1 MTDYALND
9 RGSLDVVT
17 ENFYDAEIMRVFGG
31 LSAGRAQSWDGMAT
45 LVPEPDNPFDPR
57 TVSVRVGENKVAHLP
72 SEDAHRYWHPLARV
86 IASGY
91 KPVVPLHLEAELLRQ
106 DGQAEVAAR
115 AVIDIAPP
123 DLLFPLNTAPAQAAV
138 LPQGSSIKVLD
149 EQDFAEYLHSIVP
162 ASGEGRV
169 ILTLEVNKVRNSHG
183 VTVDTVDVLYER
195 KQVGRLSTQMSQQ
208 FIPIINHAFEHDLL
222 TAVWG
227 TIRGSS
233 FEVSMTLQAA
243 RAAEVPAQ
251 WFTELPND
259 VPELLPDAEEFEV
272 PPAYVAVESDR
283 GRNARKWRRGFSAA
297 HPETPASASGSSSAA
312 ARGFAARLRGD
323 AGRTEAPRAA
333 TATALDDAAPVRGG
347 GSPTGAA
354 PVPERTGEVQSGAPA
369 PGGAVSRLVS
379 GLRPVVTAL
388 LVLTVVLVLL
398 GIIMLGVEPLV
409 TTLVLIVAV
418 ATGFMAMYLHR
429 TL

>member
-17 ENFYDAEIMRVFGG
+17 ENFYDTEIMRVFGG
-31 LSAGRAQSWDGMAT
+31 LSAGRAQTWNGMAA

-57 TVSVRVGENKVAHLP
+57 TVSVRVGENKVAHL
-72 SEDAHRYWHPLARV
+72 SSQDAHRYWHPLSRV

-91 KPVVPLHLEAELLRQ
+91 TPVVPLHLEAELLRQ
-106 DGQAEVAAR
+106 DGVAEVDAR

-208 FIPIINHAFEHDLL
+208 FIPIINHAFDHDLL

-243 RAAEVPAQ
+243 RAPEVPAQ

-259 VPELLPDAEEFEV
+259 VPELLPEAEQYEV
-272 PPAYVAVESDR
+272 PAAYVAVESDH
-283 GRNARKWRRGFSAA
+283 GRNSKKWRRGFTAA
-297 HPETPASASGSSSAA
+297 HPEATGAGSPASGARALA
-312 ARGFAARLRGD
+312 ARWRGGESTRTGQDTAGALVAEHDAAGTAPAARNP
-323 AGRTEAPRAA
+323 AGSTVAGVAR
-333 TATALDDAAPVRGG
+333 
-347 GSPTGAA
+347 
-354 PVPERTGEVQSGAPA
+354 
-369 PGGAVSRLVS
+369 
-379 GLRPVVTAL
+379 GLRPLVTAL
-388 LVLTVVLVLL
+388 LALTVLLVVVGIVL
-398 GIIMLGVEPLV
+398 LGVEPLA
-409 TTLVLIVAV
+409 TTLVMIVAL
-418 ATGFMAMYLHR
+418 ATGFMAVYLHR

>member
-17 ENFYDAEIMRVFGG
+17 ENFYDTEIMRVVGG
-31 LSAGRAQSWDGMAT
+31 LSVGRAQSWNGFAA

-57 TVSVRVGENKVAHLP
+57 TVSVRVGENKVAHLSAP
-72 SEDAHRYWHPLARV
+72 DAHRYWHPLSRV

-91 KPVVPLHLEAELLRQ
+91 TPVVPLHLEAELQRE
-106 DGQAEVAAR
+106 DGVAEVDAR

-123 DLLFPLNTAPAQAAV
+123 DMLFPLNTGPAQAAV

-149 EQDFAEYLHSIVP
+149 EQEFAEYLHSIVP

-208 FIPIINHAFEHDLL
+208 FIPIIHYAFEHDLL

-243 RAAEVPAQ
+243 RASEVPAQ
-251 WFTELPND
+251 WFEELPND
-259 VPELLPDAEEFEV
+259 VPELLPDAEHFEV

-283 GRNARKWRRGFSAA
+283 GRNAKKWRKGFTAA
-297 HPETPASASGSSSAA
+297 SRAEHTETAAPSKDGPSTDAERDRPAAGGSSPA
-312 ARGFAARLRGD
+312 
-323 AGRTEAPRAA
+323 RAA
-333 TATALDDAAPVRGG
+333 GVMGG
-347 GSPTGAA
+347 LKPLVTG
-354 PVPERTGEVQSGAPA
+354 
-369 PGGAVSRLVS
+369 
-379 GLRPVVTAL
+379 L
-388 LVLTVVLVLL
+388 LVLTAILVVLGVVL
-398 GIIMLGVEPLV
+398 LGVEPLA

-418 ATGFMAMYLHR
+418 ATGFMAVYLHK

>member
-17 ENFYDAEIMRVFGG
+17 ENFYDTEIMRVFGG
-31 LSAGRAQSWDGMAT
+31 LSAGRAQTWNGMAA

-57 TVSVRVGENKVAHLP
+57 TVSVRVGENKIAHL
-72 SEDAHRYWHPLARV
+72 SAEDAHRYWHPLARV

-91 KPVVPLHLEAELLRQ
+91 TPVVPLHLEAELLRQ
-106 DGQAEVAAR
+106 DGVAELNAR
-115 AVIDIAPP
+115 AAIDIAPP
-123 DLLFPLNTAPAQAAV
+123 DLLFPINTAPAQAAV

-162 ASGEGRV
+162 ATGEGRV
-169 ILTLEVNKVRNSHG
+169 ILTLEVNRVRNSHG

-208 FIPIINHAFEHDLL
+208 FTPIINYAFEHDLL

-243 RAAEVPAQ
+243 RASEVPAQ
-251 WFTELPND
+251 WFQELPND
-259 VPELLPDAEEFEV
+259 VPELLPDAEQFEV

-283 GRNARKWRRGFSAA
+283 GRNAKKWRRGFSAA
-297 HPETPASASGSSSAA
+297 HPDSPAGSSAA
-312 ARGFAARLRGD
+312 GSSARGLAARWRGEPARAD
-323 AGRTEAPRAA
+323 TAPPAPH
-333 TATALDDAAPVRGG
+333 DDAA
-347 GSPTGAA
+347 SAGAPSA
-354 PVPERTGEVQSGAPA
+354 TPARAAGAPA
-369 PGGAVSRLVS
+369 ATRLARS
-379 GLRPVVTAL
+379 LKPVVSAL
-388 LVLTVVLVLL
+388 LALTAILVVL
-398 GIIMLGVEPLV
+398 GILMLGVEPLA
-409 TTLVLIVAV
+409 TTLILIVAV
-418 ATGFMAMYLHR
+418 ATGFMAAYLHR

>member
-17 ENFYDAEIMRVFGG
+17 ENFYDTEIMRVFGG
-31 LSAGRAQSWDGMAT
+31 LSAGRAQTWNGMAA

-57 TVSVRVGENKVAHLP
+57 TVSVRVGENKVAHLS
-72 SEDAHRYWHPLARV
+72 SEDAHRYWHPLSRV

-91 KPVVPLHLEAELLRQ
+91 TPVVPLHLEAELLRQ
-106 DGQAEVAAR
+106 DGVAEVDAR

-208 FIPIINHAFEHDLL
+208 FIPIINHAFDHDLL

-243 RAAEVPAQ
+243 RASEVPAQ

-259 VPELLPDAEEFEV
+259 VPELLPEAEQYEV
-272 PPAYVAVESDR
+272 PAAYVAVESDH
-283 GRNARKWRRGFSAA
+283 GRNSKKWRRGFTAA
-297 HPETPASASGSSSAA
+297 HPEATGAGSPASGARALA
-312 ARGFAARLRGD
+312 ARWRGGESTRTGQDTAGALVAEHDAAGTAPAARNT
-323 AGRTEAPRAA
+323 AGSTVAGVAR
-333 TATALDDAAPVRGG
+333 
-347 GSPTGAA
+347 
-354 PVPERTGEVQSGAPA
+354 
-369 PGGAVSRLVS
+369 
-379 GLRPVVTAL
+379 GLRPLVTAL
-388 LVLTVVLVLL
+388 LALTVLLVVVGIVL
-398 GIIMLGVEPLV
+398 LGVEPLA
-409 TTLVLIVAV
+409 TTLVMIVAL
-418 ATGFMAMYLHR
+418 ATGFMAVYLHR

>member
-1 MTDYALND
+1 M
-9 RGSLDVVT
+9 
-17 ENFYDAEIMRVFGG
+17 
-31 LSAGRAQSWDGMAT
+31 
-45 LVPEPDNPFDPR
+45 
-57 TVSVRVGENKVAHLP
+57 
-72 SEDAHRYWHPLARV
+72 

-91 KPVVPLHLEAELLRQ
+91 TPVVPLHLEAELQRE
-106 DGQAEVAAR
+106 DGVAEVDAR

-123 DLLFPLNTAPAQAAV
+123 DMLFPLNTGPAQAAV

-149 EQDFAEYLHSIVP
+149 EQEFAEYLHSIVP

-208 FIPIINHAFEHDLL
+208 FIPIIHYAFEHDLL

-243 RAAEVPAQ
+243 RASEVPAQ
-251 WFTELPND
+251 WFEELPND
-259 VPELLPDAEEFEV
+259 VPELLPDAEHFDV

-283 GRNARKWRRGFSAA
+283 GRNAKKWRKGFTAA
-297 HPETPASASGSSSAA
+297 SRAEHAEAPAFTKDKPVSGPDQAQAATGGSSP
-312 ARGFAARLRGD
+312 
-323 AGRTEAPRAA
+323 TRAA
-333 TATALDDAAPVRGG
+333 GVTGG
-347 GSPTGAA
+347 LKPLVTG
-354 PVPERTGEVQSGAPA
+354 
-369 PGGAVSRLVS
+369 
-379 GLRPVVTAL
+379 L
-388 LVLTVVLVLL
+388 LILTVILVVLGVVL
-398 GIIMLGVEPLV
+398 LGVEPLA

-418 ATGFMAMYLHR
+418 ATGFMAVYLHK

>member
-17 ENFYDAEIMRVFGG
+17 ENFYDTEIMRVVGG
-31 LSAGRAQSWDGMAT
+31 LSVGRAQSWNGFAA

-57 TVSVRVGENKVAHLP
+57 TVSVRVGENKVAHLSAP
-72 SEDAHRYWHPLARV
+72 DAHRYWHPLSRV

-91 KPVVPLHLEAELLRQ
+91 TPVVPLHLEAELQRE
-106 DGQAEVAAR
+106 DGVAEVDAR

-123 DLLFPLNTAPAQAAV
+123 DMLFPLNTGPAQAAV

-149 EQDFAEYLHSIVP
+149 EQEFAEYLHSIVP

-208 FIPIINHAFEHDLL
+208 FIPIIHYAFEHDLL

-243 RAAEVPAQ
+243 RASEVPAQ
-251 WFTELPND
+251 WFEELPND
-259 VPELLPDAEEFEV
+259 VPELLPDAEHFEV

-283 GRNARKWRRGFSAA
+283 GRNAKKWRKGFTAA
-297 HPETPASASGSSSAA
+297 SRAEHTETPVQSKDGSSTGAERDRPAA
-312 ARGFAARLRGD
+312 GGSSPA
-323 AGRTEAPRAA
+323 RAA
-333 TATALDDAAPVRGG
+333 GAMGG
-347 GSPTGAA
+347 LKPLVTG
-354 PVPERTGEVQSGAPA
+354 
-369 PGGAVSRLVS
+369 
-379 GLRPVVTAL
+379 L
-388 LVLTVVLVLL
+388 LVLTAILVVLGVVL
-398 GIIMLGVEPLV
+398 LGVEPLA

-418 ATGFMAMYLHR
+418 ATGFMAVYLHK

>member
-17 ENFYDAEIMRVFGG
+17 ENFYDTEIMRVFGG
-31 LSAGRAQSWDGMAT
+31 LSAGRAQTWNGMAA

-57 TVSVRVGENKVAHLP
+57 TVSVRVGENKVAHLS
-72 SEDAHRYWHPLARV
+72 SEDAHRYWHPLSRV

-91 KPVVPLHLEAELLRQ
+91 TPVVPLHLEAELLRQ
-106 DGQAEVAAR
+106 DGVAEVDAR

-208 FIPIINHAFEHDLL
+208 FIPIINHAFDHDLL

-243 RAAEVPAQ
+243 RAPEVPAQ

-259 VPELLPDAEEFEV
+259 VPELLPEAEQYEV
-272 PPAYVAVESDR
+272 PAAYVAVKSDH
-283 GRNARKWRRGFSAA
+283 GRNSKKWRRGFTAA
-297 HPETPASASGSSSAA
+297 HPEATGAGSPASGARALA
-312 ARGFAARLRGD
+312 ARWRGGESTRTGQDTAGALVAEHDAAGTAPAARNT
-323 AGRTEAPRAA
+323 AGSTVAGVAR
-333 TATALDDAAPVRGG
+333 
-347 GSPTGAA
+347 
-354 PVPERTGEVQSGAPA
+354 
-369 PGGAVSRLVS
+369 
-379 GLRPVVTAL
+379 GLRPLVTAL
-388 LVLTVVLVLL
+388 LALTVLLVVVGIVL
-398 GIIMLGVEPLV
+398 LGVEPLA
-409 TTLVLIVAV
+409 TTLVMIVAL
-418 ATGFMAMYLHR
+418 ATGFMAVYLHR

>member
-17 ENFYDAEIMRVFGG
+17 ENFYDTEIMRVVGG
-31 LSAGRAQSWDGMAT
+31 LSVGRAQSWNGFAA

-57 TVSVRVGENKVAHLP
+57 TVSVRVGENKVAHLSAP
-72 SEDAHRYWHPLARV
+72 DAHRYWHPLSRV

-91 KPVVPLHLEAELLRQ
+91 TPVVPLHLEAELQRE
-106 DGQAEVAAR
+106 DGVAEVDAR

-123 DLLFPLNTAPAQAAV
+123 DMLFPLNTGPAQAAV

-149 EQDFAEYLHSIVP
+149 EQEFAEYLHSIVP

-208 FIPIINHAFEHDLL
+208 FIPIIHYAFEHDLL

-243 RAAEVPAQ
+243 RASEVPAQ
-251 WFTELPND
+251 WFEELPND
-259 VPELLPDAEEFEV
+259 VPELLPDAEHFEV

-283 GRNARKWRRGFSAA
+283 GRNAKKWRKGFTAA
-297 HPETPASASGSSSAA
+297 SRAEHTETPVQSKDGSSAGAERDRPAA
-312 ARGFAARLRGD
+312 GGSSPA
-323 AGRTEAPRAA
+323 RAA
-333 TATALDDAAPVRGG
+333 GVMGG
-347 GSPTGAA
+347 LKPLVTG
-354 PVPERTGEVQSGAPA
+354 
-369 PGGAVSRLVS
+369 
-379 GLRPVVTAL
+379 L
-388 LVLTVVLVLL
+388 LVLTAILVVLGVVL
-398 GIIMLGVEPLV
+398 LGVEPLA

-418 ATGFMAMYLHR
+418 ATGFMAVYLHK

>member
-17 ENFYDAEIMRVFGG
+17 ENFYDTEIMRVVGG
-31 LSAGRAQSWDGMAT
+31 LSVGRAQSWNGFAA

-57 TVSVRVGENKVAHLP
+57 TVSVRVGENKVAHLSAP
-72 SEDAHRYWHPLARV
+72 DAHRYWHPLSRV

-91 KPVVPLHLEAELLRQ
+91 TPVVPLHLEAELQRE
-106 DGQAEVAAR
+106 DGVAEVDAR

-123 DLLFPLNTAPAQAAV
+123 DMLFPLNTGPAQAAV

-149 EQDFAEYLHSIVP
+149 EQEFAEYLHSIVP

-169 ILTLEVNKVRNSHG
+169 ILTLEVNKVRNVHG

-208 FIPIINHAFEHDLL
+208 FIPIIHYAFEHDLL

-243 RAAEVPAQ
+243 RASEVPAQ
-251 WFTELPND
+251 WFEELPND
-259 VPELLPDAEEFEV
+259 VPELLPDAEHFEV

-283 GRNARKWRRGFSAA
+283 GRNAKKWRKGFTAA
-297 HPETPASASGSSSAA
+297 SRAEHTETPVQSKDGSSTGAERDRPAA
-312 ARGFAARLRGD
+312 GGSSPA
-323 AGRTEAPRAA
+323 RAA
-333 TATALDDAAPVRGG
+333 GVMGG
-347 GSPTGAA
+347 LKPLVTG
-354 PVPERTGEVQSGAPA
+354 
-369 PGGAVSRLVS
+369 
-379 GLRPVVTAL
+379 L
-388 LVLTVVLVLL
+388 LVLTAILVVLGVVL
-398 GIIMLGVEPLV
+398 LGVEPLA

-418 ATGFMAMYLHR
+418 ATGFMAVYLHK

>member
-17 ENFYDAEIMRVFGG
+17 ENFYDTEIMRVFGG
-31 LSAGRAQSWDGMAT
+31 LSAGRAQTWNGMAA

-57 TVSVRVGENKVAHLP
+57 TVSVRVGENKVAHL
-72 SEDAHRYWHPLARV
+72 SSQDAHRYWHPLSRV

-91 KPVVPLHLEAELLRQ
+91 TPVVPLHLEAELLRQ
-106 DGQAEVAAR
+106 DGVAEVDAR

-208 FIPIINHAFEHDLL
+208 FIPIINHAFDHDLL

-243 RAAEVPAQ
+243 RAPEVPAQ

-259 VPELLPDAEEFEV
+259 VPELLPEAEQYEV
-272 PPAYVAVESDR
+272 PAAYVAVESDH
-283 GRNARKWRRGFSAA
+283 GRNSKKWRRGFTAA
-297 HPETPASASGSSSAA
+297 HPEATGAGSPASGARALA
-312 ARGFAARLRGD
+312 ARWRGGESTRTGQDTAGALVAEHDAAGTAPAARNT
-323 AGRTEAPRAA
+323 AGSTVAGVAR
-333 TATALDDAAPVRGG
+333 
-347 GSPTGAA
+347 
-354 PVPERTGEVQSGAPA
+354 
-369 PGGAVSRLVS
+369 
-379 GLRPVVTAL
+379 GLRPLVTAL
-388 LVLTVVLVLL
+388 LALTVLLVVVGIVL
-398 GIIMLGVEPLV
+398 LGVEPLA
-409 TTLVLIVAV
+409 TTLVMIVAL
-418 ATGFMAMYLHR
+418 ATGFMAVYLHR

>member
-17 ENFYDAEIMRVFGG
+17 ENFYDTEIMRVFGG
-31 LSAGRAQSWDGMAT
+31 LSVGRAQSWNGFAA

-57 TVSVRVGENKVAHLP
+57 TVSVRVGENKVAHLSAP
-72 SEDAHRYWHPLARV
+72 DAHRYWHPISRV

-91 KPVVPLHLEAELLRQ
+91 TPVVPLHLEAELQRE
-106 DGQAEVAAR
+106 DGVAEVDAR

-123 DLLFPLNTAPAQAAV
+123 DMLFPLNTGPAQAAV
-138 LPQGSSIKVLD
+138 LPQGSSSQVLD
-149 EQDFAEYLHSIVP
+149 EQEFAEYLHSIVP

-208 FIPIINHAFEHDLL
+208 FIPIIHYAFEHDLL

-243 RAAEVPAQ
+243 RASEVPAQ
-251 WFTELPND
+251 WFEELPND
-259 VPELLPDAEEFEV
+259 VPELLPDAEHFDV

-283 GRNARKWRRGFSAA
+283 GRNAKKWRKGFTAA
-297 HPETPASASGSSSAA
+297 SRAEHAEAPAFTKDKPVSGPDQAQAATGGSSP
-312 ARGFAARLRGD
+312 
-323 AGRTEAPRAA
+323 TRAA
-333 TATALDDAAPVRGG
+333 GVTGG
-347 GSPTGAA
+347 LKPLVTG
-354 PVPERTGEVQSGAPA
+354 
-369 PGGAVSRLVS
+369 
-379 GLRPVVTAL
+379 L
-388 LVLTVVLVLL
+388 LILTVILVVLGVVL
-398 GIIMLGVEPLV
+398 LGVEPLA

-418 ATGFMAMYLHR
+418 ATGFMAVYLHK